1 MDSDDVVR
9 TIASEVLKR
18 LAADGT
24 GKLSSANGNSAPTT
38 DRPPLSL
45 TSRSKASS
53 TQGHSLVLMTGG
65 DRNLDHAL
73 SQLGRIGD
81 SCEDTTVVL
90 SPTASKVVGVP
101 AVRRAA
107 PKAKILMDGD
117 VENILDGVTIVYM
130 PNMSLNAL
138 AKIGRLTPDSMVCI
152 LAVQALLRGIPV
164 VVSKDSL
171 LPANADESSVPAGV
185 QERIDRM
192 LSILSDMGVSVRS
205 VDDLC
210 KTVGSASSSSSS
222 GTCSVGD
229 DCEGCGLCLDKNP
242 VAVQAMVDSG
252 ADRVGSS
259 LGVRPPADK
268 SIARMIDHT
277 LLRADATES
286 DIRKLCEEARQYE
299 FASVCVNPGWVS
311 LSAELLAQSPVKVCT
326 VIGFPLGATTPTAK
340 AIETR
345 DAIANGANEIDMVIN
360 VGALKSGDDELVK
373 RDIEGVVAAA
383 KNRGLVKV
391 IIETALLS
399 REEKVKAC
407 LLAKMAGADFVKTST
422 GFSTGGATVEDI
434 ALMRQTV
441 GPDMGVKASGG
452 IKDRQTAEAM
462 KAAGATRIGASASVA
477 IATGG
482 SSGSGGY

>member
-9 TIASEVLKR
+9 TIASEVLRR
-18 LAADGT
+18 LGADGD
-24 GKLSSANGNSAPTT
+24 GGPPSVKPDANNQDLTPSM
-38 DRPPLSL
+38 RPAVSL
-45 TSRSKASS
+45 YANPK
-53 TQGHSLVLMTGG
+53 GHSLVLMTGG
-65 DRNLDHAL
+65 DRNLDRAL
-73 SQLGRIGD
+73 SQLGRISD
-81 SCEDTTVVL
+81 SCEITTVVL
-90 SPTASKVVGVP
+90 SPTATKVVGEP
-101 AVRRAA
+101 AIRRAA
-107 PKAKILMDGD
+107 PGARVIMDGE
-117 VENILDGVTIVYM
+117 VEDLLDGVTIVYL

-138 AKIGRLTPDSMVCI
+138 AKIGRLTPDSLVCI
-152 LAVQALLRGIPV
+152 LAVQALLRGIAV
-164 VVSKDSL
+164 VASKDSL
-171 LPANADESSVPAGV
+171 LPAVADEKKVPAGV

-192 LSILSDMGVSVRS
+192 LAILSDMGVSVRA
-205 VDDLC
+205 VDDIC
-210 KTVGSASSSSSS
+210 KTLGTSSSS
-222 GTCSVGD
+222 GTSSKCSVGD

-242 VAVQAMVDSG
+242 VAVRAMVDSG

-259 LGVRPPADK
+259 LGVKPPSDK

-277 LLRADATES
+277 LLKADATDSE
-286 DIRKLCEEARQYE
+286 IRKLCEEARKYE

-311 LSAELLAQSPVKVCT
+311 LAAQMLAGSPVKVCT

-345 DAIANGANEIDMVIN
+345 DAIANGATEIDMVIN
-360 VGALKSGDDELVK
+360 VGALKSGDDELVR

-383 KNRGLVKV
+383 RGKGLVKV

-399 REEKVKAC
+399 KEEKIKAC

-422 GFSTGGATVEDI
+422 GFSTGGATVEDV

-452 IKDRQTAEAM
+452 IRDRQTAEAM